1 MGCLRC
7 GRRQVDPVSG
17 PSDWRR
23 AVVHG
28 AQVLVCPDC
37 QTPGWTDGLDRCASC
52 GSTALSKRLGVV
64 VCRACGHEDA
74 GAPTP
79 EPGERA
85 PASGGPGRAAEG
97 APDDTTRRR
106 GHPSGADDASGP
118 DGAPASGGTETG
130 RSQVAPGGS
139 EPDDDEARA
148 ALAAEVA
155 AAVDRVLGRG

>member
-1 MGCLRC
+1 M
-7 GRRQVDPVSG
+7 SG

-79 EPGERA
+79 A
-85 PASGGPGRAAEG
+85 PAEPAPAAGGTGPETGVAPDGPGRQGHLSEAGGSSAPGSGSRRSTPAGPQRAAG
-97 APDDTTRRR
+97 GPDPDD
-106 GHPSGADDASGP
+106 P
-118 DGAPASGGTETG
+118 
-130 RSQVAPGGS
+130 
-139 EPDDDEARA
+139 ARA